1 MLSHRVLVVNV
12 QRVQA
17 VSVVVTV
24 LRVLSTVSVVK
35 VAVAVLST
43 ANVVKV
49 AHQPVSVALQA
60 VLRVVPLTHNL
71 AAASANV
78 R

>member
-1 MLSHRVLVVNV
+1 
-12 QRVQA
+12 
-17 VSVVVTV
+17 
-24 LRVLSTVSVVK
+24 VK

-71 AAASANV
+71 ASASANV